1 VAAFSAD
8 ADSAVKHPSHSLP
21 QHTVSENGEEE
32 GEGGAWSSDYSNSED
47 EDTCTEYSD
56 VC

>member
-1 VAAFSAD
+1 MAAFSAD
-8 ADSAVKHPSHSLP
+8 ANTVARHPTHPPP

-47 EDTCTEYSD
+47 EDTYTEQSE
-56 VC
+56 VN